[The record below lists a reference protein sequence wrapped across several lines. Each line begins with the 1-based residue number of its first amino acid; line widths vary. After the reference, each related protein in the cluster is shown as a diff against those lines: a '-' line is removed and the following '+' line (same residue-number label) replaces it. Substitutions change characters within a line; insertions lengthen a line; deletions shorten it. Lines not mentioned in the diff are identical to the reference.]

1 MGKSSRNHRSFL
13 AMTNAF
19 PNQTAMCPWNMGG
32 FSELSSSLR
41 SVSEGRQGAVQ
52 RVPAGPEAQRGCGA
66 AAERVGDSGELV
78 LKTLGY

>member
-1 MGKSSRNHRSFL
+1 
-13 AMTNAF
+13 MTNAF
-19 PNQTAMCPWNMGG
+19 PNQTAICPWNMGG